1 MNILGQDGGYAPI
14 APGPIDA
21 ARRRTRHQ
29 YTKKI
34 KRTPTPPTSPIILHQ
49 IYHSLRTSAKAVASH

>member
-21 ARRRTRHQ
+21 ARRKSRHH

-34 KRTPTPPTSPIILHQ
+34 KRTSSPSNSPIVVHHIVHP
-49 IYHSLRTSAKAVASH
+49 LRTSVKASAAH